1 MTDVKL
7 LGLPPS
13 SYMRTAMMVLENKGV
28 PYSVETVDFRA
39 PEFERH
45 HPFSKVPVLRHGNV
59 ELFETLAIATYI
71 DEAFD
76 GPALQPENPA
86 NKAVMLQWIS
96 ATNDYFYESFV
107 RNCVTERFVKPMR
120 GLEPDEALIAAEKP
134 TMAKH
139 LDILERVLVSNDY
152 LAGSEV
158 SLADFFLAPIMF
170 YFAMTPEG
178 KDLLPKHPA
187 VQAWDERMAETKN
200 YDQINSVG

>member
-1 MTDVKL
+1 MTNVKL
-7 LGLPPS
+7 LGLPAS
-13 SYMRTAMMVLENKGV
+13 TYMRTAMMALENKGV

-76 GPALQPENPA
+76 GPALQPQNPA
-86 NKAVMLQWIS
+86 DKAVMLQWIS
-96 ATNDYFYESFV
+96 ATSGYFYESFV
-107 RNCVTERFVKPMR
+107 RHCVIERFVKPMR
-120 GLEPDEALIAAEKP
+120 GLEPDEPLIAAEKP

-139 LDILERVLVSNDY
+139 LDILTRVLTSNDY
-152 LAGSEV
+152 LAGTEI

-178 KDLLPKHPA
+178 QDLLPNHAPI
-187 VQAWDERMAETKN
+187 QAWNTRMAATKN
-200 YDQINSVG
+200 YGQVNSVG